1 MTAARKNA
9 AVQAALTG
17 LDADMVGV
25 ARLED
30 IKDTPLEAQALRLL
44 PSARSVVVV
53 GMEIWAEFLDLT
65 APERPMGAANTNELF
80 RHHLDYLRGRLGRAA
95 YDVAKAARHQGFKA
109 LPLPGQGPAVDGRSL
124 EAVISY
130 KHAAEAA
137 GLGKVGMSGLL
148 VTHRFGPRVQLAV
161 CLTEVALKSTAGDI
175 ERACRYCNVCVGKCP
190 AHALGYPKEG
200 ERCVI
205 NQFACRTYLEAAGG
219 CSECMRVCPIAS
231 PRYN

>member
-9 AVQAALTG
+9 GVQAALTR

-30 IKDTPLEAQALRLL
+30 IKDTPLEEQVLKLL
-44 PSARSVVVV
+44 PAARSIVVL

-65 APERPMGAANTNELF
+65 APERPTGAANPNDILG
-80 RHHLDYLRGRLGRAA
+80 HHINYLREQLSRAA
-95 YDVAKAARHQGFKA
+95 YDIAGAAHKAGLKA
-109 LPLPGQGPAVDGRSL
+109 LPLPGWGPAVDRRSL
-124 EAVISY
+124 TAVISY
-130 KHAAEAA
+130 RHAAEAA

-148 VTHRFGPRVQLAV
+148 VTDKFGPRVQLAV
-161 CLTEVALKSTAGDI
+161 CLTEATLKSTASDI
-175 ERACRYCNVCVGKCP
+175 PRACRYCNVCVGKCP

-200 ERCVI
+200 ERYII
-205 NQFACRTYLEAAGG
+205 NQFACRNYLEAAGG
-219 CSECMRVCPIAS
+219 CSECMRACPVAS